1 MRKQDI
7 KQVLFSC
14 ESQAPDAAVNPAG
27 LYCDNLDVFEF
38 ADKIERAVVPAAV
51 LAERRSCLEFV
62 ASLNSFVAEA
72 LQAKRGLM

>member
-14 ESQAPDAAVNPAG
+14 ESQAPTALVHPEG
-27 LYCDNLDVFEF
+27 LYCDNLDVIEF
-38 ADKIERAVVPAAV
+38 ANKIEHAVVPPAV
-51 LAERRSCLEFV
+51 LAERHACIEFV

-72 LQAKRGLM
+72 LRDKRGAL